1 MDQFGYDPKTPKTH
15 QATERACV
23 KRLWTVAKELAPA
36 LRNALE
42 VALDTTVVHALCLQ
56 LGLAVTDCL
65 AGLNAQEIIN
75 MFNSLPVPEGARKIL
90 LYGESTTHASD
101 SCLLQMLEKQQAE
114 HDKLTLAEADLE
126 ATKARLEED
135 VRMAKSAVDYTPTF
149 DPSSPAWKDIR
160 TMSTKKLILA
170 RNARAKFD
178 QENCSEAQ
186 TRLRQ
191 SALDDVTRKISATT
205 MVMMGLLPQRA
216 R

>member
-1 MDQFGYDPKTPKTH
+1 M
-15 QATERACV
+15 
-23 KRLWTVAKELAPA
+23 
-36 LRNALE
+36 
-42 VALDTTVVHALCLQ
+42 DTTVVHALCLQ

-75 MFNSLPVPEGARKIL
+75 MVNSLPVPEGARKIL